1 LIFKPCD
8 GILAAMTHRAIKLR
22 FYPRDDAERTLLA
35 KTFGCARFVY
45 NFALELRNAAH
56 DAFGVSMSYEETS
69 RALTGLKLDPQYDW
83 LKEPSSV
90 PLQRALAN
98 LDQAYQRFFKKLGN
112 RPAFKTKDGPQSAG
126 FGPNSMRWD
135 AARSELTLAKM
146 ERPLA
151 IRWSRKVPKGAKL
164 LSATVSLDCAGRYH
178 IALNIEDEIPAGPA
192 PTQGGRVGID
202 WGLKHFATLSTGEKV
217 EHPKPLFSALSK
229 LARAQRRLS
238 RKTLGSKRRR
248 VQKLR
253 VARLHAEVAARRK
266 DFLHKLSASLVERF
280 EGIAV
285 ETIAVKNLMKNR
297 SLSRAIADCGW
308 GEFVR
313 QLEYKCAWR
322 GRKFVKIDRFAAST
336 KTCCDCGHKVAEMK
350 LSVREWACP
359 QCGAEHDRDVCAA
372 KNVERWAFG
381 EDGEPRTQQTKEKKS
396 LGGFKRS
403 EAAARRQAKKE
414 KTQEAPAQAEAARAT
429 GPQTATTQ
437 TSAGAS
443 PALSPSESQA
453 GARAGEPAEAASA
466 LKVLLREPAVAGVS
480 PPGRGARGAPP
491 QTEQSRLAAG

>member
-1 LIFKPCD
+1 M
-8 GILAAMTHRAIKLR
+8 AHRAIKLR
-22 FYPRDDAERTLLA
+22 FYPRDDAERTPLA

-45 NFALELRNAAH
+45 NFALELRNAAYE
-56 DAFGVSMSYEETS
+56 AFGASMSYEETS

-90 PLQRALAN
+90 PQQRALAN
-98 LDQAYQRFFKKLGN
+98 LDQAFQRHFKGLGA
-112 RPAFKTKDGPQSAG
+112 RPAFKKKDGPQSAG
-126 FGPNSMRWD
+126 FDLNSMRWD
-135 AARSELTLAKM
+135 AAKSELTLAKM
-146 ERPLA
+146 DRPLA

-178 IALNIEDEIPAGPA
+178 IALCVEDEIPAGPA

-217 EHPKPLFSALSK
+217 EHPKPLFSALAK
-229 LARAQRRLS
+229 LARAQRKLS

-248 VQKLR
+248 AQKLR
-253 VARLHAEVAARRK
+253 VARLHAEVAARRR

-297 SLSRAIADCGW
+297 RLSRAIADCGW

-372 KNVERWAFG
+372 KNVERWAFDESG
-381 EDGEPRTQQTKEKKS
+381 NPRAQKAKAKKA

-414 KTQEAPAQAEAARAT
+414 KMQEALAQAEAART
-429 GPQTATTQ
+429 QRTQTTTQ
-437 TSAGAS
+437 QNPAGGA

-466 LKVLLREPAVAGVS
+466 LKALLRETAPGDP
-480 PPGRGARGAPP
+480 PPGRGARGAPDAK
-491 QTEQSRLAAG
+491 ERSRHAAG

>member
-1 LIFKPCD
+1 MIFGPVD
-8 GILAAMTHRAIKLR
+8 GIFAAMAHRAIKLR
-22 FYPRDDAERTLLA
+22 FYPRDDEEKILLA

-45 NFALELRNAAH
+45 NFALELRNAAY
-56 DAFGVSMSYEETS
+56 DAFGATMSYEETAK
-69 RALTGLKLDPQYDW
+69 ALTGLRQDPRYAW

-90 PLQRALAN
+90 PQQRALAN
-98 LDQAYQRFFKKLGN
+98 LDQAFQRHFKGLGA
-112 RPAFKTKDGPQSAG
+112 RPAFKKKDGPQSAG
-126 FGPNSMRWD
+126 FDLNSMRWD
-135 AARSELTLAKM
+135 PAKSELTLAKM

-151 IRWSRKVPKGAKL
+151 IRWSRQVPKGAKL
-164 LSATVSLDCAGRYH
+164 LSATVSLDCAGRH
-178 IALNIEDEIPAGPA
+178 HVALNIEDEIPAGPA

-217 EHPKPLFSALSK
+217 EHPRPLFSALAK
-229 LARAQRRLS
+229 LAKAQKKLS

-248 VQKLR
+248 AQKLR
-253 VARLHAEVAARRK
+253 VARLHAEVAARRR
-266 DFLHKLSASLVERF
+266 DFLHKLSTSLVERF

-285 ETIAVKNLMKNR
+285 ETIAIKNLMKNR
-297 SLSRAIADCGW
+297 RLSRAIADCGW

-336 KTCCDCGHKVAEMK
+336 KTCCECGRKVAEMK
-350 LSVREWACP
+350 LSVREWVCP

-381 EDGEPRTQQTKEKKS
+381 EDGNPRAQKAKAKKA

-403 EAAARRQAKKE
+403 EATAHRQAKKE
-414 KTQEAPAQAEAARAT
+414 RMQETLAQAEAARAT
-429 GPQTATTQ
+429 GPETATTQ
-437 TSAGAS
+437 TSAGAQ

-466 LKVLLREPAVAGVS
+466 LRALLRKTAPAVP
-480 PPGRGARGAPP
+480 PPGRGARGAPDGM
-491 QTEQSRLAAG
+491 ELRRLAAG